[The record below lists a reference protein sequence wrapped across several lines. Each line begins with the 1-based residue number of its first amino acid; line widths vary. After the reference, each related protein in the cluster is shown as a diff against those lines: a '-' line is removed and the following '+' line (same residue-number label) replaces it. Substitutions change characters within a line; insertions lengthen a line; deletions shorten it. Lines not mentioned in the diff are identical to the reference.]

1 MPCVKR
7 VLGKNHADTSTF
19 EHTEYVRTYVRKRL
33 LPD

>member
-1 MPCVKR
+1 MMSCAKR

-19 EHTEYVRTYVRKRL
+19 EHTEYVRKRL